1 VVGTVIEGMDVV
13 DDIAASP
20 TQVTTATPE
29 RPYEPVVIRSVA
41 IQVQ

>member
-1 VVGTVIEGMDVV
+1 MDVV

-29 RPYEPVVIRSVA
+29 RPYEPVVIRSLDV
-41 IQVQ
+41 QVR